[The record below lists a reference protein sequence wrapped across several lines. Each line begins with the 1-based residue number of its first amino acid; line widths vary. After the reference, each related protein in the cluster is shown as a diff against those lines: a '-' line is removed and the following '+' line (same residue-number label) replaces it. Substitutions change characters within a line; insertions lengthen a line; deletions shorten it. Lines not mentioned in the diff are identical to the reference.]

1 MMEHLK
7 FAGKVALV
15 ILVINQIPALSGMLN
30 KNYFGGNS
38 GA

>member
-15 ILVINQIPALSGMLN
+15 ILLINQIGPIRDAVS
-30 KNYFGGNS
+30 KQYFGGGS
-38 GA
+38 A